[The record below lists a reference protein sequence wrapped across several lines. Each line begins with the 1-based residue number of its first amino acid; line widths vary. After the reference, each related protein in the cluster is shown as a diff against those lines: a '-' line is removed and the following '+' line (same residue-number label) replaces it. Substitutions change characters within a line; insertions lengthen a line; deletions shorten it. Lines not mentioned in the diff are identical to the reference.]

1 MNTATTLA
9 FETLK
14 VESVGGTAVLT
25 INRPQA
31 LNALNAAV
39 MADLGIAFRALEQD
53 VAVRGVVLTGE
64 GAKAFVAGADISQF
78 NQLQYEEAV
87 MFSRSG
93 QQLFDYI
100 EHFPK
105 PVVAAVN
112 GFALGGGCELAMA
125 CHLRIAATNA
135 RFGQPEVNLGIIA
148 GYGGTQRLPRL
159 IGKTKAL
166 ELLLTADPIG
176 AEEAHRLGL
185 VNHVVAPEEL
195 LQKSLELLEKVYA
208 KGPLA
213 VQYTLAAVNAGFG
226 PDKNGYEVEAVH
238 FARAVVS
245 EDGREGASAFLEK
258 RVAQFTGR

>member
-1 MNTATTLA
+1 MSTTTATA
-9 FETLK
+9 YETLK
-14 VESVGGTAVLT
+14 LERVGATAVVT

-31 LNALNAAV
+31 LNALSSAV
-39 MADLGIAFRALEQD
+39 LADLRGAFHALEHD
-53 VAVRGVVLTGE
+53 ATVKGVVLTGE
-64 GAKAFVAGADISQF
+64 GAKAFVAGADIAQF
-78 NQLQYEEAV
+78 TSLSYEEGV

-93 QQLFDYI
+93 QQLFEYI
-100 EHFPK
+100 EQFPK
-105 PVVAAVN
+105 PVVAAIN

-125 CHLRIAATNA
+125 CHLRMAATNA

-166 ELLLTADPIG
+166 ELLLTADMIG

-195 LQKSLELLEKVYA
+195 IQKSLELLEKIYT

-213 VQYTLAAVNAGFG
+213 VQYTLAAVNAGFEA
-226 PDKNGYEVEAVH
+226 DKNGYEVEAVS

-258 RVAQFTGR
+258 RVAKFTGR